1 MPVYDA
7 EIDYSDNNVVLI
19 GTDFGV
25 WATNNAFSAAT
36 GDQVEWYTENT
47 NGMAHVPVFEVR
59 QQHKNPGTAF
69 GNSPFSQTYYLGTHG
84 GGFYTS
90 GSRIINTVGIDEVS
104 NNLNNTFVATLGLYP
119 NPISYNGTI
128 DIAVSAATRG
138 VVKVFNLSGAVVKTI
153 DLGTLQ
159 KGTHKIDFDAS
170 ELSIGTY
177 IMVLD
182 GDKTQK
188 VTKFIVNR

>member
-36 GDQVEWYTENT
+36 GTQVEWYTENT

-69 GNSPFSQTYYLGTHG
+69 GNSPYSMWVYLGTHG

-90 GSRIINTVGIDEVS
+90 NSLVDPNVVS
-104 NNLNNTFVATLGLYP
+104 VNEHDIKVDNSFKATLGLYP

-177 IMVLD
+177 IICLLYTSPSPRD
-182 GDKTQK
+182 RG
-188 VTKFIVNR
+188 